1 MKMLS
6 LLFSLLA
13 IALAEASQ
21 TPLSVTTDPIDS
33 VQLCCTALSEALPS
47 LVHLPGSAEYE
58 HQQHTYFI
66 LQHTEI
72 QPSCR
77 VSPATS
83 SDVSLIMTTL
93 TKNSCPFAITVEE
106 EKGLVR
112 LGPGNNWGSVYAAM
126 EPYNL
131 TTVGGRMPEVGVGG
145 FFLGGGISL
154 LSFQHGFGS
163 DNIFNYELVLSNGT
177 ILNANASSHPDLFWA
192 LKLGSSNFGI
202 VTRFDV
208 RTYPLKPHVW
218 GGIRAYPLT
227 TSGTPT
233 LISNWVTFARSEA
246 AKREEL
252 QALILGREEIVT
264 IWHASLSDVPGP
276 PLSTS
281 LPVVDR
287 TRKTTLAD
295 LVDDLQSSD
304 FADKR
309 RNRWFTLT
317 VKLDAPFIW
326 DMFEHAK
333 GMFDELELEFEEMRW
348 NLLFQPVT
356 QGFVSASEETGGN
369 PFRSVLM
376 DSEDGLAIALFLISW
391 TDSTHDSAM
400 NYASRTLCAWSESL
414 ARQRDVYGRSVSKGD
429 LERLREVK
437 GVYDKEGILGRLWR
451 GGFKIPGD
459 EGELDEGE
467 RKVHYESPAR
477 SEL

>member
-47 LVHLPGSAEYE
+47 LVYLPGSAEYE

-77 VSPATS
+77 VSPATT
-83 SDVSLIMTTL
+83 SDVSFIMTTL
-93 TKNSCPFAITVEE
+93 TKHSCPFAVRSGGHMTWAGSNVVGGVTLDLGRLNEITVEE
-106 EKGLVR
+106 EKSLVR
-112 LGPGNNWGSVYAAM
+112 LGPGSNWGSVYAAM

-163 DNIFNYELVLSNGT
+163 DNILNYELVLSNGT
-177 ILNANASSHPDLFWA
+177 ILNANSSSHPDLFWA

-252 QALILGREEIVT
+252 QALILGREEI
-264 IWHASLSDVPGP
+264 
-276 PLSTS
+276 
-281 LPVVDR
+281 
-287 TRKTTLAD
+287 
-295 LVDDLQSSD
+295 
-304 FADKR
+304 
-309 RNRWFTLT
+309 
-317 VKLDAPFIW
+317 
-326 DMFEHAK
+326 HAK

-356 QGFVSASEETGGN
+356 QGFVSASEETGETLSGSHFSLS
-369 PFRSVLM
+369 PGLIHARLGDEPCVAHLM
-376 DSEDGLAIALFLISW
+376 CMERIPRRQRDIFNDFLYL
-391 TDSTHDSAM
+391 
-400 NYASRTLCAWSESL
+400 NYANDE
-414 ARQRDVYGRSVSKGD
+414 QDVYGRSISNED
-429 LERLREVK
+429 LERMREVK
-437 GVYDKEGILGRLWR
+437 GVYDKEGILGDY
-451 GGFKIPGD
+451 GGVGSRFLGVKGMRVK
-459 EGELDEGE
+459 E
-467 RKVHYESPAR
+467 RFIMRVLHGANCDSNSAQSYHFE
-477 SEL
+477 